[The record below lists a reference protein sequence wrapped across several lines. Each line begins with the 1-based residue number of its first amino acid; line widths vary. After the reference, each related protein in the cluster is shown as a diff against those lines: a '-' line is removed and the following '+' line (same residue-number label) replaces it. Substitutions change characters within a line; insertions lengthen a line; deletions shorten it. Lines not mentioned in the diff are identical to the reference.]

1 MRTKRPSRSAWPGKV
16 QLLLP
21 MVALALIWAWW
32 TGRLKQFSLDDAIG
46 ATVFI
51 LGARMLT
58 TGRILPGALLMAGGL
73 LYIGFRRGR
82 FRHDTAMPLDDA
94 RRLLGVAE
102 GASVSDIRAAHRR
115 LIAKV
120 HPDAGGSEDLAQRIN
135 AARDALIA
143 AHTRGNGSRG
153 DSIS

>member
-1 MRTKRPSRSAWPGKV
+1 M
-16 QLLLP
+16 QFLLP
-21 MVALALIWAWW
+21 ILALALIWAWW

-46 ATVFI
+46 ATVFV

-58 TGRILPGALLMAGGL
+58 TGRILPGAILMAGGL

-82 FRHDTAMPLDDA
+82 FRQDTTMPLEDA
-94 RRLLGVAE
+94 RRLLGVPE
-102 GASVSDIRAAHRR
+102 GASIADIRAAHRR

-120 HPDAGGSEDLAQRIN
+120 HPDAGGSEELAQRIN

-143 AHTRGNGSRG
+143 AHTRGNGSRR

>member
-1 MRTKRPSRSAWPGKV
+1 MWTKRPSRSAWPDKV
-16 QLLLP
+16 QILLP
-21 MVALALIWAWW
+21 ILALALIWAWW

-58 TGRILPGALLMAGGL
+58 TGKFLPGAILMAGSI
-73 LYIGFRRGR
+73 LYIGYRRGR
-82 FRHDTAMPLDDA
+82 FCHNDAMPLDDA
-94 RRLLGVAE
+94 RRLLGVPE
-102 GASVSDIRAAHRR
+102 GASVADIRAAHRR
-115 LIAKV
+115 LIARV
-120 HPDAGGSEDLAQRIN
+120 HPDAGGSEELARRIN

-143 AHTRGNGSRG
+143 AHTRGNGSRR

>member
-1 MRTKRPSRSAWPGKV
+1 MRTKRLSPSAWPGDV

-21 MVALALIWAWW
+21 ILAVALIWAWW
-32 TGRLKQFSLDDAIG
+32 TGKLKQFSLDDAIG

-51 LGARMLT
+51 LGIRLLT
-58 TGRILPGALLMAGGL
+58 TGKVLPGAILMAGGL

-82 FRHDTAMPLDDA
+82 FRHETTMPLEDA
-94 RRLLGVAE
+94 RRLLGVPE
-102 GASVSDIRAAHRR
+102 GASIADIRAAHRR

-120 HPDAGGSEDLAQRIN
+120 HPDAGGSEELARRIN

-143 AHTRGNGSRG
+143 AHSRGNGSRR